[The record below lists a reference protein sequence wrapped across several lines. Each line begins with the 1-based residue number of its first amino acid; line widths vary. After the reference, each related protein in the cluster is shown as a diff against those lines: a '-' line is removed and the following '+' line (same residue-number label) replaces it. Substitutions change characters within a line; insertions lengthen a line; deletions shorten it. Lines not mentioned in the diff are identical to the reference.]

1 MLARLFTRLFWAA
14 VFFALGVWASPR
26 LPGLNG
32 ILDRSFAEAKTR
44 AVALWEWSEDN
55 LTPGGRLRVAAPAPS
70 ASSAPPPSPPAPVR
84 VEKPVAAAPV
94 APPPPTT
101 PKPTAAAETA
111 SVEAAR
117 AAAAR
122 GDVAGAVRVYEAVL
136 VDRPNDAAAAG
147 ELGNVLWSNGRT
159 KDAAAAYHRA
169 ALALIAGGRAAE
181 ARALVDPVRRGDPSL
196 ADDLERRL
204 ARAGTP

>member
-32 ILDRSFAEAKTR
+32 LLDRGFAEAKTR

-55 LTPGGRLRVAAPAPS
+55 LTPGGRLRVAAP
-70 ASSAPPPSPPAPVR
+70 SAPTPAAAPPAAAST
-84 VEKPVAAAPV
+84 EKPVVAAPA
-94 APPPPTT
+94 APPSVA
-101 PKPTAAAETA
+101 KPTATAEA
-111 SVEAAR
+111 VSVDAAR

-122 GDVAGAVRVYEAVL
+122 GDVAGAVRLYEAVL
-136 VDRPNDAAAAG
+136 LDRPNAAAAG
-147 ELGNVLWSNGRT
+147 ELGNVLWANGRT

-169 ALALIAGGRAAE
+169 ALALIASGRPAE
-181 ARALVDPVRRGDPSL
+181 ARPLLDPIRRGDPSL

-204 ARAGTP
+204 ARTGTQ